1 MKNFFGALL
10 LAALPAAL
18 CAQNLIVRDQATRE
32 PLSWATVE
40 GLPSGR
46 AALTDQRGRTPLER
60 FAGDDSLRIRS
71 VGYQSLT
78 YVLQPFPDR
87 DLVLNLSPVSFSL
100 DQLVVSSTRWEQ
112 EHEDSPAKVITIS
125 SRDVALQNPQTAAD
139 LLAASGQVFVQ
150 KSQLGG
156 GSPMI
161 RGFSTN
167 RLLLVV
173 DGVRMNS
180 AIFRSGN
187 LQNVI
192 ALDPLAV
199 ERTEV
204 LFGPGSVLYGS
215 DAIGGV
221 MSFKTLS
228 PRFSSP
234 GEGLAVH
241 GSVFGRRALANQE
254 KTAHGDLLLSHER
267 WASATSF
274 TFTDYGDQRMGSR
287 GPDEFL
293 RPFYADR
300 INGRDSLVA
309 NPNPR
314 SQVQTGYS
322 QWNLMQK
329 LRFALSDS
337 LELEYGFHYSR
348 SSDVPRYDRL
358 RRPRG
363 DGLRSAEWYYGPQ
376 IWSLHNLSLQANSRT
391 ALYDQMR
398 VQLAYQRFGESRNDR
413 NFGSSTLNSTEEQ
426 VDAFSANL
434 DLQKGL
440 PGSQRLFYG
449 LEGVENVVGSVGF
462 QTDIETGAVSPAPS
476 RYPDGSRW
484 GSYAAY
490 ASYHTEPIP
499 ALSLQ
504 AGARYNLIR
513 VEADF
518 SQIDLPLSTDMLQ
531 STFGAL
537 TGSAGLV
544 WKAGGGWLLRA
555 AGGSAFRAPNI
566 DDLGKVFDSEPGRV
580 VVPNPGL
587 RPEYAW
593 NAEAGVAKV
602 FGERVRIDLTGFRT
616 WLQDALVRRNF
627 SLGGLDSVEF
637 AGELSQIQAIQN
649 AATARVYGFLAA
661 VEVKLPHGLELIGR
675 WNYQQGIEELDD
687 GSTAPLRHA
696 APWFATGELRWS
708 GKHLTVAL
716 LGHYHAE
723 LPFEDMPPSELAEP
737 YLYAADAEG
746 NPYTPSWYRLD
757 LRLLSQPTDWLR
769 FSAGLENLTDRRYQP
784 FSSGIAAAGINA
796 VLGMRVV
803 F

>member
-1 MKNFFGALL
+1 MKSFLGALL
-10 LAALPAAL
+10 FCAVPLGL
-18 CAQNLIVRDQATRE
+18 CSQNLILRDEATRE
-32 PLSWATVE
+32 PLSWATVQ

-46 AALTDQRGRTPLER
+46 AALTDERGRTPLDR

-71 VGYQSLT
+71 VGYPSTTYGMPSADQGDIVLT
-78 YVLQPFPDR
+78 LR
-87 DLVLNLSPVSFSL
+87 AVSFSL
-100 DQLVVSSTRWEQ
+100 EQLVVSSTRWEQ
-112 EHEDSPAKVITIS
+112 EREDSPSKVIAIS
-125 SRDVALQNPQTAAD
+125 SRDMALQNPQTAAD
-139 LLAASGQVFVQ
+139 LLASSGQVFVQ

-161 RGFSTN
+161 RGFATN

-221 MSFKTLS
+221 MAFNTLAA
-228 PRFSSP
+228 RFSSP
-234 GEGLAVH
+234 GEGLRVQ
-241 GSVFGRRALANQE
+241 GSVFARGASANAE
-254 KTAHGDLLLSHER
+254 KTGHADLRLSHER
-267 WASATSF
+267 WASVSSL
-274 TFTDYGDQRMGSR
+274 TFTDYGDQVMGSR

-293 RPFYADR
+293 RPFYAER
-300 INGRDSLVA
+300 IEGRDSLVA
-309 NPNPR
+309 NPKPR
-314 SQVQTGYS
+314 RQVQTGYS

-337 LELEYGFHYSR
+337 LHLEYAFHYSR

-363 DGLRSAEWYYGPQ
+363 EGLRSAEWYYGPQ
-376 IWSLHNLSLQANSRT
+376 IWSLHNLSLQAGRRT
-391 ALYDQMR
+391 ALYDQLR

-413 NFGSSTLNSTEEQ
+413 NFGSTTLNSTEEQ
-426 VDAFSANL
+426 VDAFSFNL
-434 DLQKGL
+434 DMQKEL
-440 PGSQRLFYG
+440 PEPQRLFYG
-449 LEGVENVVGSVGF
+449 IEGVENAVGSRGS
-462 QTDIETGAVSPAPS
+462 QTDIETGLSSPAPS

-490 ASYHTEPIP
+490 ASYHAEPVP

-518 SQIDLPLSTDMLQ
+518 SQLDLPLETELLQ
-531 STFGAL
+531 STYGAL

-544 WKAGGGWLLRA
+544 WKAGGGWLIRA
-555 AGGSAFRAPNI
+555 SGGSAFRAPNI
-566 DDLGKVFDSEPGRV
+566 DDLGKVFDSEPGSV
-580 VVPNPGL
+580 VVPNPDL

-593 NAEAGVAKV
+593 NAEAGVARV
-602 FGERVRIDLTGFRT
+602 FGQTLRMDLSAYRT

-627 SLGGLDSVEF
+627 SLAGLDSVEF

-649 AATARVYGFLAA
+649 AAKARVYGFLAA
-661 VEVKLPHGLELIGR
+661 AELKLPAGFELIGR
-675 WNYQQGIEELDD
+675 WNFQRGEEELDD

-708 GKHLTVAL
+708 GQQLTVAL
-716 LGHYHAE
+716 IGHYHAE
-723 LPFEDMPPSELAEP
+723 LAFEDMPPSELAEL
-737 YLYAADAEG
+737 YLYATDANG
-746 NPYTPSWYRLD
+746 NPYTPAWYRLD
-757 LRLLSQPTDWLR
+757 FRVLYQPADWLR
-769 FSAGLENLTDRRYQP
+769 LSGGVENLTDRRYQP
-784 FSSGIAAAGINA
+784 FSSGIAGAGINA
-796 VLGMRVV
+796 VLGARVL